1 MFEERI
7 RLNKIRRERER
18 KRHIL
23 IFIISASI
31 TIFLTIAGGSFI
43 SKAQGPIR
51 LSITNIIPASGLK
64 QVIPCGRLQMP
75 MPMRIS
81 NPRNPLLKKW
91 SEPIIYWMIISM
103 RVTILLFRIIQ
114 QSSNNKRN
122 NTY

>member
-43 SKAQGPIR
+43 SKAQGPDTPVYYKYYTSMR
-51 LSITNIIPASGLK
+51 
-64 QVIPCGRLQMP
+64 MP

-81 NPRNPLLKKW
+81 NPRNSLLKKW
-91 SEPIIYWMIISM
+91 SGPIIYWMIISV
-103 RVTILLFRIIQ
+103 RVTI
-114 QSSNNKRN
+114 
-122 NTY
+122 

>member
-43 SKAQGPIR
+43 SKAQGPDTPVYYKYYTSIR
-51 LSITNIIPASGLK
+51 IEAGDTLWSLAYAYADENFKSKESFIKEVVRTNH
-64 QVIPCGRLQMP
+64 
-75 MPMRIS
+75 
-81 NPRNPLLKKW
+81 LLDDN
-91 SEPIIYWMIISM
+91 IYEGDYLIVPYYSAE
-103 RVTILLFRIIQ
+103 F
-114 QSSNNKRN
+114 K
-122 NTY
+122 

>member
-31 TIFLTIAGGSFI
+31 TIFLSLIHI
-43 SKAQGPIR
+43 SEPTRPKHRAPIR

-64 QVIPCGRLQMP
+64 QVIPCGRLRMP

-81 NPRNPLLKKW
+81 NPKNPLLKKW
-91 SEPIIYWMIISM
+91 SEPIIY
-103 RVTILLFRIIQ
+103 
-114 QSSNNKRN
+114 
-122 NTY
+122 